1 MNTIMSDEEALFPPE
16 VIELPEEEQKSDCET
31 YVLLGN
37 TYLDRADLATAA
49 TYFQAALESLT
60 RTDTDVDRFFVA
72 DTMYGIGCVHEFQ
85 NEWQQAIAYFQKTL
99 TIRETIYDRDH
110 VLIANTLF
118 HLGKA
123 HTQLGD
129 SDLGSAC
136 LEECLRI
143 RVVAKGNEYDMI
155 SVADALFEL
164 AATLDENPKRDDN
177 DDNTT
182 DNKILDPTQCYVD
195 AIRIYRKESTQSEKD
210 YYIQIAKCLA
220 HLAKI
225 KNNNKDEEDIEKSK
239 SCYKQAL
246 DIFESKLSLTPTEES
261 LMDYR
266 IVMDYEAY
274 VQVLLD
280 YTTFLSN
287 HGSDDD
293 NSSTEIHQRAEILI
307 QRIPQRCE
315 DDTDKSFLLSVASED
330 LEMVKKTNESTPFAF
345 YVLRLCILYLVWFL
359 FCAPNMNHIDV
370 ISSIFR

>member
-1 MNTIMSDEEALFPPE
+1 M
-16 VIELPEEEQKSDCET
+16 
-31 YVLLGN
+31 VLV
-37 TYLDRADLATAA
+37 A
-49 TYFQAALESLT
+49 FMVS
-60 RTDTDVDRFFVA
+60 FFVVK
-72 DTMYGIGCVHEFQ
+72 TQRGMLTVKEISSHKMYLLVIEFQ
-85 NEWQQAIAYFQKTL
+85 NEWQEAIAYFQKTL
-99 TIRETIYDRDH
+99 TIRQTIYDRDH

-123 HTQLGD
+123 HTQLGE

-143 RVVAKGNEYDMI
+143 RVVAKGDEYDMI

-164 AATLDENPKRDDN
+164 AATLDENPQKDDN
-177 DDNTT
+177 DHDTT

-195 AIRIYRKESTQSEKD
+195 AIRIYRKESTQLEKD

-220 HLAKI
+220 CLAQI
-225 KNNNKDEEDIEKSK
+225 KSNNKDEEDIEKSK

-266 IVMDYEAY
+266 IVIDYEAY

-280 YTTFLSN
+280 YATFLSK
-287 HGSDDD
+287 HGSDEDD
-293 NSSTEIHQRAEILI
+293 SSMEIHQRAEILI

-315 DDTDKSFLLSVASED
+315 DDTDNSFSLSVASED

-345 YVLRLCILYLVWFL
+345 YVLLLCISYLVWFL
-359 FCAPNMNHIDV
+359 FCAPYMNQIDV